1 MTERI
6 GIGRALQAMLV
17 ASVVI
22 PLVLFAGISWYLRE
36 ERLREA
42 TRDVEQT
49 VSLLREHAQ
58 RVFET
63 QEHMIARVDQYI
75 AGMTWEEIRH
85 SAEVHGFL
93 RRLVED
99 SDHVDGLWL
108 IPPDGRTANS
118 ADFFPFPE
126 VDASSRAYFQALE
139 AADELHFGEMIV
151 GKLKGNLN
159 FNLSQRRG
167 SPTETFDGLILAT
180 ADITYFADFWER
192 ASRFDRH
199 VAGLFRADGEILV
212 RYPQLDGIPGR
223 LSPESPLLAAM
234 RESER
239 GVYASRSSIDG
250 TRRIYGYAR
259 IGRYPITIGYGIDEA
274 AVLAPWGG
282 ELALNGMIALA
293 SSGMLFAIVLVAF
306 RQSGRLGDAM
316 VSWRATAQHL
326 QTEVDRRERAE
337 DLAAE
342 KQALL
347 DRLEA
352 VTGERKAILDS
363 MIEGVIAYGAEGN
376 VVYWNDAG
384 RIILHLTATQRPDF
398 EEMARR
404 GRLTDDAGTVI
415 APQETPVARVLR
427 GETLIREEARIDLDD
442 GGHAVCRFRGGPLR
456 DTDGRVTGAVLTFA
470 DVTAE
475 KANEE
480 RRALLTAEL
489 DHRVRNVLA
498 TISAMIRITCGTA
511 GTKDE
516 LIRAL
521 IGRVDAMA
529 RAHGLLTA
537 GEDGGAP
544 LGRIVADEVQ
554 PYAAEGRLAIDDGQ
568 DVLLPARDAVTLA
581 LLIHELATNAAKYG
595 SWSTDQGR
603 VEISWQPTVR
613 DGGPERELE
622 LTWRERGGPPVR
634 PPGRRGFGS
643 TLIEG
648 AFGFDSDASVDL
660 RFEPKGVECVIRLP
674 ARRLAHGGVS
684 DGLRPDEA
692 AGEADLSGLPVLV
705 VEDEPVLRLELAQIL
720 ERAGADVVGP
730 AATIEAA
737 EQLVAQHRID
747 AAVLDINI
755 GGRNVSGLAT
765 RLHQA
770 GVRIVFL
777 SGYRDPELLSPAL
790 RALPRLQKP
799 VTAGDLVAR
808 LAYGPDGVR
817 PTAKDGRG

>member
-75 AGMTWEEIRH
+75 AGMSWDEIRQ
-85 SAEVHGFL
+85 SSEVHRFL
-93 RRLVED
+93 RELVD
-99 SDHVDGLWL
+99 GSDHVDGLWL

-126 VDASSRAYFQALE
+126 VDASNRTYFQALE
-139 AADELHFGEMIV
+139 AEDELHFGEMIV

-159 FNLSQRRG
+159 FNVSRRRG
-167 SPTETFDGLILAT
+167 SPTEVFDGLILVT
-180 ADITYFADFWER
+180 ADIDYFAEFWER
-192 ASRFDRH
+192 ASRLDRH
-199 VAGLFRADGEILV
+199 VAGLFRTDGEILV
-212 RYPQLDGIPGR
+212 RYPELEGIPGR
-223 LSPESPLLAAM
+223 LSAASPLLAAM
-234 RESER
+234 RENDS
-239 GVYASRSSIDG
+239 GVYTSASSIDG
-250 TRRIYGYAR
+250 TQRIYGYAR
-259 IGRYPITIGYGIDEA
+259 IGRYPITIGYGIDQA

-326 QTEVDRRERAE
+326 QAEVDRRERAE

-347 DRLEA
+347 DRLES

-384 RIILHLTATQRPDF
+384 RIILHLSATQSPDF

-404 GRLTDDAGTVI
+404 GRLTDDAGAAI
-415 APQETPVARVLR
+415 APEAAPVARVLR
-427 GETLIREEARIDLDD
+427 GETLIRDEARIDLDD
-442 GGHAVCRFRGGPLR
+442 GGDAVCRFRGGPLR
-456 DTDGRVTGAVLTFA
+456 DAEGRVTGAVLTFA

-489 DHRVRNVLA
+489 DHRVRNMLA
-498 TISAMIRITCGTA
+498 TISAMIRITSGMA
-511 GTKDE
+511 GTKEE
-516 LIRAL
+516 LIQAL

-537 GEDGGAP
+537 GEGGGAS
-544 LGRIVADEVQ
+544 LRRIVADEVQ
-554 PYAAEGRLAIDDGQ
+554 PYAAEGRLTIEEGQ

-595 SWSTDQGR
+595 SWCADQGR
-603 VEISWQPTVR
+603 VEISWRPTVG
-613 DGGPERELE
+613 DGGPELE
-622 LTWRERGGPPVR
+622 LTWQERGGPPVR

-648 AFGFDSDASVDL
+648 AFGSDSDASVDL
-660 RFEPKGVECVIRLP
+660 RFEPEGVACVIRLP
-674 ARRLAHGGVS
+674 ARRLVRAGAS
-684 DGLRPDEA
+684 DGPRPDQDERD
-692 AGEADLSGLPVLV
+692 ADLSGLPVLI

-737 EQLVAQHRID
+737 EQLVGQSRLD

-755 GGRNVSGLAT
+755 GGRNVSGLAA

-799 VTAGDLVAR
+799 VAAADLVAR
-808 LAYGPDGVR
+808 LAPGPDGVR
-817 PTAKDGRG
+817 PTAKDGTA